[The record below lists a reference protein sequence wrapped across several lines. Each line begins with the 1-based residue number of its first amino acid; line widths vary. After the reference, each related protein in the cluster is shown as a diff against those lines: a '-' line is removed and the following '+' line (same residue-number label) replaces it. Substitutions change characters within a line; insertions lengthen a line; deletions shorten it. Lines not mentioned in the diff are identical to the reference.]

1 MSWSVLS
8 VSGHPLSQIRTRT
21 PRSIHTGPP
30 SAVNV
35 PELAMIQNGSPAG
48 RRKANVMANI
58 FIVKLQLSTIVRS
71 LLCAVAALAVER
83 RSVTRIRGKC
93 SKCSTSRVLVESRAT
108 LKLSARFQPSVS
120 GLLTTRVAPSVTAFI
135 GLAPITAY
143 KRRCCSR
150 SYETRRPVP
159 DERGNRMDNIGRTAC
174 SAGVRNNFL

>member
-1 MSWSVLS
+1 MSWSALS

-71 LLCAVAALAVER
+71 LLCALAALAVER
-83 RSVTRIRGKC
+83 RSVTRIRGKF
-93 SKCSTSRVLVESRAT
+93 SKCPTSRVLVELRAT
-108 LKLSARFQPSVS
+108 LTLPPRHHPIIDRWHGGHRSPSENPPHQENAPPQNLPSAPH
-120 GLLTTRVAPSVTAFI
+120 P
-135 GLAPITAY
+135 P
-143 KRRCCSR
+143 
-150 SYETRRPVP
+150 P
-159 DERGNRMDNIGRTAC
+159 
-174 SAGVRNNFL
+174 